1 MGYEK
6 RIERTKTLFDPAHWD
21 LFTEFAKFEMLS
33 GGPDPHVAFVG
44 GHSAFEEYDERLWRG
59 FVYISAYNVAS
70 AEIIWKA
77 WPWSRAINEGDMM
90 EEWFEDN
97 WKGITTRT
105 ERKSVRII
113 SNMAV
118 FFRDSASWVKA
129 VMNNEKKYLDDP
141 NISPEERYNIMYDDV
156 IHSVKYLGRYVAIK
170 LLEYFKRYLE
180 VDIELPDVRP
190 IGGWSPRM
198 TLSLLFPEMIVN
210 FLGKDSPE
218 NLRLLDEHAN
228 EALHR
233 LHMVGLTQADH
244 FTLEV
249 ALCNYRQSYVGS
261 KLYPGRTHDT
271 EKRYLNKILPHW
283 EQNDPSMLEDLQFY
297 NVRKAIFPPEHLS
310 ELASTTWEVR
320 SSEIGV
326 IAKEGMIWSDLL
338 YDYNI
343 TKLGG
348 DFHNPSIQSDRID
361 RLYRAWVLR
370 ENALSLEGIQKLMLN
385 KVDTTL
391 PKTQATMNEV
401 VAGELYQRGKFMDD
415 PLPKKLA
422 LLKKYGVNVVF
433 NWWHTADTE
442 IMPFLDHYEHHYFQD
457 SEKEL
462 PEEWLVEMSVKIADM
477 IDNGDTVLS
486 HCFGGNNRSGIINA
500 LVTMELYE
508 GLTGAEAMEMVRENK
523 TRALHNESYAKYLAG
538 LPAIER

>member
-1 MGYEK
+1 MGLEK
-6 RIERTKTLFDPAHWD
+6 RIERTKTLFDPKHWE
-21 LFTEFAKFEMLS
+21 LFTEFAKFEMMS

-44 GHSAFEEYDERLWRG
+44 GHSAFEDYAERLWRG

-70 AEIIWKA
+70 AEIMWKA
-77 WPWSRAINEGDMM
+77 YPWPRVMDEDIELWL
-90 EEWFEDN
+90 EEN

-113 SNMAV
+113 SNMAR
-118 FFRDSASWVKA
+118 FFRDSGAWVQDVLDGNKQ
-129 VMNNEKKYLDDP
+129 YIDDP
-141 NISPEERYNIMYDDV
+141 NLGPKERYNIMYDDV
-156 IHSVKYLGRYVAIK
+156 IDSVTYLGRYVAIK

-180 VDIELPDVRP
+180 MDIELPDVRP
-190 IGGWSPRM
+190 LGGWSPRM
-198 TLSLLFPEMIVN
+198 TLSLLFPHMIEN
-210 FLGKDSPE
+210 FLGSDSEE
-218 NLRLLDEHAN
+218 NLNLLDEYSC
-228 EALHR
+228 EALSR
-233 LHMVGLTQADH
+233 LWEVGLIQADH

-283 EQNDPSMLEDLQFY
+283 QKTDPSMLEDIQFY

-310 ELASTTWEVR
+310 ELAPTTWEVR

-338 YDYNI
+338 YDYNM

-348 DFHNPSIQSDRID
+348 NFHNPSVQPDRID
-361 RLYRAWVLR
+361 RLYRAWVMR
-370 ENALSLEGIQKLMLN
+370 EHALTLAGMQKLLLG

-433 NWWHTADTE
+433 NWWHTHDSE
-442 IMPFLDHYEHHYFQD
+442 IMPFLDHYEHHYFPD

-462 PEEWLVEMSVKIADM
+462 PEEWLMEMSVKIADM
-477 IDNGDTVLS
+477 IDDGDTVLS

-500 LVTMELYE
+500 LVVRELYD
-508 GLTGAEAMEMVRENK
+508 GITGVEAMEMVRENK
-523 TRALHNESYAKYLAG
+523 MRALHNESYAKYLAG